1 MKDSGHD
8 YEKMHACPIDC
19 MLFWKE
25 NNYSVCGSSRWKN
38 IKDSL
43 TNESTKIPTKV
54 LRYLPFKTKSSKNIH
69 VS

>member
-25 NNYSVCGSSRWKN
+25 NNYSVCGSSRWRTVN
-38 IKDSL
+38 DPL
-43 TNESTKIPTKV
+43 TKESTKIPAKV
-54 LRYLPFKTKSSKNIH
+54 
-69 VS
+69 